1 MALSV
6 EQLMA
11 AKGGGP
17 LSEVSERSLASEK
30 DPILELLPH
39 KLNDVNKYRRVRL
52 EDFNV
57 ELLMAAARE
66 GRLYVDE
73 SKKEVS
79 RDHIKEEVR
88 AYVARIRRFVTKGF
102 SSSVDDIWEHILS
115 TEEFVVFLTPCS
127 KAKKCREFDKYNV
140 MRIIGVLREKGVY
153 EDFNDTKYNNIL
165 EQTDKD
171 TPYRK
176 YLSMGLE
183 QRDLLVKLR
192 QIVAQYQL

>member
-1 MALSV
+1 MKKNLK
-6 EQLMA
+6 Q
-11 AKGGGP
+11 
-17 LSEVSERSLASEK
+17 
-30 DPILELLPH
+30 
-39 KLNDVNKYRRVRL
+39 VRP
-52 EDFNV
+52 EDFDV
-57 ELLMAAARE
+57 KALMVAARE

-79 RDHIKEEVR
+79 RDIVIKEVR
-88 AYVARIRRFVTKGF
+88 AYIGRIKVLVTKGF

-176 YLSMGLE
+176 YLRMGLE
-183 QRDLLVKLR
+183 QHHLLVKLR
-192 QIVAQYQL
+192 QIVAKYQL